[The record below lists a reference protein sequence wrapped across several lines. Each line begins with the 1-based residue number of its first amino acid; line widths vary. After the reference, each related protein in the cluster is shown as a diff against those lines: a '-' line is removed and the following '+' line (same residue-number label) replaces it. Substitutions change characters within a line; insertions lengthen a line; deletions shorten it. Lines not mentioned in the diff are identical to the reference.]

1 MCLILFSLQQ
11 HEAYPLVVIANRDEY
26 YARPTQT
33 AHWWPDIQ
41 GIFAG
46 RDLEA
51 RGTWMG
57 VNINGRFA
65 AVTNVR
71 ESGSFGPARLSRGKL
86 ARDFLSSRDPAE
98 TFLKS
103 IESSADDYA
112 GFNLLVGDSSGL
124 YFYSNRHAGIR
135 CIQPGIYG
143 ISNGMFDEHWPKLE
157 SGKQALADALQ
168 QGIDD
173 DILMRI
179 LTDDAP
185 VNDGALPKT
194 GVSPDIER
202 LLSSRFI
209 RSPDYGTRASS
220 LLRFGR
226 DKQVSFIEQNFVNSG
241 EIGVLIKENFQITGV
256 RLD

>member
-11 HEAYPLVVIANRDEY
+11 NDAYPLVVIANRDEY

-33 AHWWPDIQ
+33 AHWWPDTP

-46 RDLEA
+46 RDLTA

-57 VNINGRFA
+57 VNKNGRFA

-71 ESGSFGPARLSRGKL
+71 EPGSFGPARLSRGKL
-86 ARDFLSSRDPAE
+86 TRDFLSSRAPAE

-124 YFYSNRHAGIR
+124 YFYSNRHPAIR
-135 CIQPGIYG
+135 CIPPGIYG

-157 SGKQALADALQ
+157 NGKQALADALQ

-173 DILMRI
+173 DILMQI

-185 VNDGALPKT
+185 ANDNALPKT
-194 GVSPDIER
+194 GVSLDIER

-209 RSPDYGTRASS
+209 RSPDYGTRACSVV
-220 LLRFGR
+220 RFSR
-226 DKQVSFIEQNFVNSG
+226 DNQISFVEQNFVNS
-241 EIGVLIKENFQITGV
+241 EKIGILIKEKFQINGV
-256 RLD
+256 D

>member
-11 HEAYPLVVIANRDEY
+11 NDAYPLVVIANRDEY

-33 AHWWPDIQ
+33 AHWWPDTP

-46 RDLEA
+46 RDLTA

-57 VNINGRFA
+57 VNKNGRFA

-71 ESGSFGPARLSRGKL
+71 EPGSFGPARLSRGKL
-86 ARDFLSSRDPAE
+86 TRDFLSSREPAE

-124 YFYSNRHAGIR
+124 YFYSNRHPAIR
-135 CIQPGIYG
+135 CIPPGIYG

-157 SGKQALADALQ
+157 NGKQALAKIAASPPDLVVTDLMMPEMNGLELVRTIRRRHAD
-168 QGIDD
+168 IPV
-173 DILMRI
+173 ILMTAYGDESTAI
-179 LTDDAP
+179 EALEA
-185 VNDGALPKT
+185 GA
-194 GVSPDIER
+194 
-202 LLSSRFI
+202 
-209 RSPDYGTRASS
+209 
-220 LLRFGR
+220 
-226 DKQVSFIEQNFVNSG
+226 
-241 EIGVLIKENFQITGV
+241 
-256 RLD
+256 